1 MQAALL
7 EKDSEFTV
15 REEKVLDYI
24 LAILFFAVFVLGL
37 VYALKNNITR
47 EDVVG
52 GLLMLALIPSLIAF
66 AKAKSKRIYIRIN
79 KTGIY
84 QDEQLVAGWDKMI
97 KAYITQ
103 KQVTGQWQDS
113 FLLVLEYRKEVIVS
127 GFRRRIPLTNT
138 QNKSEEEIIEAI
150 RFFWHL
156 YKREQGITSLPK
168 R

>member
-1 MQAALL
+1 MRAVPLT
-7 EKDSEFTV
+7 KDSDFTV
-15 REEKVLDYI
+15 IEEKVLDYI
-24 LAILFFAVFVLGL
+24 LTALFFAVFVLGF
-37 VYALKNNITR
+37 VYAIKNNITR

-52 GLLMLALIPSLIAF
+52 GLLMLALIPSLLAF
-66 AKAKSKRIYIRIN
+66 AKARSKRIYIRIN

-97 KAYITQ
+97 KAYISQ
-103 KQVTGQWQDS
+103 KQVTGQWQDN
-113 FLLVLEYRKEVIVS
+113 FILVLEYRKEVLLS
-127 GFRRRIPLTNT
+127 GFRRKIPLTNT

-156 YKREQGITSLPK
+156 YKKEMGLSTGPK

>member
-1 MQAALL
+1 MHGALL

-15 REEKVLDYI
+15 KEEKVLDYI

-47 EDVVG
+47 EDLVG
-52 GLLMLALIPSLIAF
+52 GLLMLALIPSLMAF
-66 AKAKSKRIYIRIN
+66 AKAKSKRVYIRIN

-97 KAYITQ
+97 KAYISQ
-103 KQVTGQWQDS
+103 RQITGQWQDN
-113 FLLVLEYRKEVIVS
+113 FMLVLEYRKEVLVS
-127 GFRRRIPLTNT
+127 GFRRKIPLTNT

-156 YKREQGITSLPK
+156 YKKELGLPTEPK

>member
-1 MQAALL
+1 MPATPL

-15 REEKVLDYI
+15 SEERILDYI
-24 LAILFFAVFVLGL
+24 LAILFFVVFTTGL
-37 VYALKNNITR
+37 LYALKNNITG
-47 EDVVG
+47 ENVVG
-52 GLLMLALIPSLIAF
+52 ELLMLALVPSLMAF
-66 AKAKSKRIYIRIN
+66 ARARSKHIYIRIN

-97 KAYITQ
+97 KAYIRQ
-103 KQVTGQWQDS
+103 RQVTGQWQDN
-113 FLLVLEYRKEVIVS
+113 FILVLEYRKDVLVS
-127 GFRRRIPLTNT
+127 GFRRKIQLTNT

-156 YKREQGITSLPK
+156 YKKEHGITTVPK